1 MKKLLFLTLLPI
13 FIFACGDK
21 RTGFDMSYRVDFEIP
36 AGLPTFDTHVFE
48 TYNIPTNKST
58 FLTANSLD
66 EQDIT
71 RITPREARLSINFSE
86 EDFYFVQ
93 EIVIEMFTIDD
104 VTGKEVFFRDVIP
117 LNTGN
122 DIAIIPSLPEVTD
135 ILLGD
140 RFSIRTEMRLR
151 DISPSFVEARLE
163 MIFFAE
169 YEQ

>member
-1 MKKLLFLTLLPI
+1 MKKLLFLSLLPI
-13 FIFACGDK
+13 LLFACGDNF
-21 RTGFDMSYRVDFEIP
+21 TGFDMSYRVDFEIP
-36 AGLPTFDTHVFE
+36 AGLNTFDTHVFE
-48 TYNIPTNKST
+48 TYNIPTNKTS
-58 FLTANSLD
+58 FLTANSVE

-93 EIVIEMFTIDD
+93 EIIIEMFTVDD
-104 VTGKEVFFRDVIP
+104 QTGKEVFFREVIP
-117 LNTGN
+117 LNTGASI
-122 DIAIIPSLPEVTD
+122 DIIPSLPEVTEF
-135 ILLGD
+135 LLSE

-151 DISPSFVEARLE
+151 DISPTFIEARLE

>member
-1 MKKLLFLTLLPI
+1 MKNLLFLILLPI
-13 FIFACGDK
+13 LIVACGDK

-36 AGLPTFDTHVFE
+36 AGLNTFDTHVFE
-48 TYNIPTNKST
+48 TYNIPSNKIS
-58 FLTANSLD
+58 FLTANSLE

-93 EIVIEMFTIDD
+93 EVVIEMFTGDNI
-104 VTGKEVFFRDVIP
+104 TGKEVFFRDVIP

-122 DIAIIPSLPEVTD
+122 DIAIIPSLPEVTEF
-135 ILLGD
+135 LLD
-140 RFSIRTEMRLR
+140 DQFSIRTEMRFR
-151 DISPSFVEARLE
+151 DISPTFIDARLE